1 MNIYMFCNKWRFI
14 DMAKERNQVPENL
27 KWRVEDIFETVD
39 EWNAVYDQVSEKLDF
54 SQYEGKLADPD
65 MLFACL
71 EGINDVMI
79 DVSRLAVYAFLR
91 HDEDTRN
98 SEFAALLSR
107 MDTLEMKLMGNI
119 AFVNPE
125 LTELS
130 VETLEKFASDERF
143 KDYDYTL
150 RQIIKKKPHVLSKEI
165 EGLLSQESR
174 IFDGFRQVF
183 TMIDNADFPYPTI
196 KVDGEKVQLTHGMYG
211 VLLHSPDRKVRRDAF
226 RAYYKAYIGLINTIT
241 AAYVGNVDKDVFI
254 ARARKYESSL
264 QKALDSEDVDIKVYQ
279 NLLKSVKKGLPLL
292 HRYYRDKK
300 KLLGYKSL
308 HMYDVYVSPVED
320 AEIKVDYEDA
330 FKIVKEGLA
339 PLGARY
345 QELLQEAHD
354 NGWIDVEETD
364 GKRSGAYSASV
375 YGLKHPYVLLNYQK
389 TTSDVFTLAHELG
402 HAMHSYHSE
411 RNQPQE
417 KADYKIFVAEVASTV
432 NEVLLLKYLMKTTTD
447 QKLKKYLLSYYM
459 DMLKGTLFRQTQFAE
474 FEYIAHDMA
483 EKGQPLTKDA
493 LNEVYFNLNKK
504 YYGRSVVSDPE
515 IAYEWSRIPH
525 LYRGFYVY
533 KYATGIISAVSIAER
548 IYNEGEAAVEDY
560 FKFLS
565 SGGSDSPVELLKLA
579 GVDLT
584 KMDAFNSCMAS
595 FKAALEEFEA
605 IE

>member
-1 MNIYMFCNKWRFI
+1 MEVIKMGKDR
-14 DMAKERNQVPENL
+14 DQVPANL
-27 KWRVEDIFETVD
+27 KWRVEDIFASVD
-39 EWNAVYDQVSEKLDF
+39 EWNKLYDEVAEKLDF
-54 SQYEGKLADPD
+54 SKYEGKLSNPD
-65 MLFACL
+65 MLFECL
-71 EGINDVMI
+71 EGINKVVLDL
-79 DVSRLAVYAFLR
+79 SLLGVYAFLR
-91 HDEDTRN
+91 HDEDTRK
-98 SEFAALLSR
+98 SEFSALQSR
-107 MDTLEMKLMGNI
+107 LDVLEMKLMGNI
-119 AFVNPE
+119 AYVDPE
-125 LTELS
+125 LTALPT
-130 VETLEKFASDERF
+130 ETLESFAADERF
-143 KDYDYTL
+143 KDYDYTI
-150 RQIIKKKPHVLSKEI
+150 RKIIKRKPHVLSKEI

-196 KVDGEKVQLTHGMYG
+196 KVNGEKVKLTHGTYG

-226 RAYYKAYIGLINTIT
+226 RAYYNAYIGLINTIT
-241 AAYVGNVDKDVFI
+241 AAYVGNVDKDVFL
-254 ARARKYESSL
+254 ARARKYNSSL
-264 QKALDSEDVDIKVYQ
+264 EKALDSEDVSVKVYQ

-300 KLLGYKSL
+300 KLMGVKSL

-339 PLGARY
+339 PLGERY

-375 YGLKHPYVLLNYQK
+375 YGLPHPYVLLNYQK
-389 TTSDVFTLAHELG
+389 TTGNVFTLAHELG

-411 RNQPQE
+411 KYQPQE
-417 KADYKIFVAEVASTV
+417 KASYKIFVAEVASTV
-432 NEVLLLKYLMKTTTD
+432 NEVLLYKYLMNTTTD
-447 QKLKKYLLSYYM
+447 KKLKKYLLSYYM

-483 EKGQPLTKDA
+483 EKGQPLTKDS
-493 LNEVYFNLNKK
+493 LNEVYYNLNKK

-515 IAYEWSRIPH
+515 IAYEWARIPH

-548 IYNEGEAAVEDY
+548 IYNEGAPAVEDY

-595 FKAALEEFEA
+595 FKAALEKFEA

>member
-1 MNIYMFCNKWRFI
+1 MLEEIMG
-14 DMAKERNQVPENL
+14 KERSQVPANL
-27 KWRVEDIFETVD
+27 KWKVEDIFATVD
-39 EWNAVYDQVSEKLDF
+39 DWNKVYDSVGEKIDF
-54 SQYEGKLADPD
+54 AKYEGKLGDPD
-65 MLFACL
+65 TLFECL
-71 EGINDVMI
+71 EKLNEIMVDVN
-79 DVSRLAVYAFLR
+79 RLAVYAFMK

-98 SEFAALLSR
+98 SEFAALMSR
-107 MDTLEMKLMGNI
+107 MDMLEMKLMGNI
-119 AFVNPE
+119 AFINPE
-125 LTELS
+125 LTEMP
-130 VETLEKFASDERF
+130 VEYLEKLAADEKF
-143 KDYDYTL
+143 KDYDYTV
-150 RQIIKKKPHVLSKEI
+150 RQIIKRKPHVLSKEI
-165 EGLLSQESR
+165 EALLSQESR

-196 KVDGEKVQLTHGMYG
+196 KVRGEKVQLTHGTYG
-211 VLLHSPDRKVRRDAF
+211 VLLHDSDKKVRRDAF

-264 QKALDSEDVDIKVYQ
+264 QKAMDSEDVDIKVYK
-279 NLLKSVKKGLPLL
+279 NLLLSVKKGLPLL

-300 KLLGYKSL
+300 KLMGLKSM
-308 HMYDVYVSPVED
+308 HMYDVYVSPVEN
-320 AEIKVDYEDA
+320 AEIKVDYEEA
-330 FKIVKEGLA
+330 FKIVKEGLS
-339 PLGARY
+339 PLGEGY
-345 QELLQEAHD
+345 LKLLQEAHD
-354 NGWIDVEETD
+354 NGWIDVEETE
-364 GKRSGAYSASV
+364 GKRSGAYSISV

-389 TTSDVFTLAHELG
+389 TTGDVFTLAHELG
-402 HAMHSYHSE
+402 HAMHSYFSE

-447 QKLKKYLLSYYM
+447 EKLKKYLLSYYM

-483 EKGQPLTKDA
+483 EKGQPLTKDS
-493 LNEVYFNLNKK
+493 LNEVYYNLNKK

-515 IAYEWSRIPH
+515 IAYEWARIPH

-548 IYNEGEAAVEDY
+548 IYNEGEKAVEDY

-584 KMDAFNSCMAS
+584 KMDAFDSCMAS

-605 IE
+605 LG

>member
-1 MNIYMFCNKWRFI
+1 MG
-14 DMAKERNQVPENL
+14 KERDQVPANL

-39 EWNAVYDQVSEKLDF
+39 EWNKVYDEVSEKLDF
-54 SQYEGKLADPD
+54 SKYEGKLSDPD

-71 EGINDVMI
+71 EGINEVMI
-79 DVSRLAVYAFLR
+79 DVNRLAAYAFLR
-91 HDEDTRN
+91 HDEDTRK
-98 SEFAALLSR
+98 SEFAALQSR
-107 MDTLEMKLMGNI
+107 MDTLEMKLMGGI

-125 LTELS
+125 LTELP
-130 VETLEKFASDERF
+130 VETLEKFAADERF

-150 RQIIKKKPHVLSKEI
+150 RQVIKRKPHVLSKEI

-183 TMIDNADFPYPTI
+183 TMIDNADFPYPTV
-196 KVDGEKVQLTHGMYG
+196 KVNGEKVQLTHGMYG
-211 VLLHSPDRKVRRDAF
+211 VLLHSPDRKVRRDTF

-241 AAYVGNVDKDVFI
+241 AAYVGNVDKDVFL
-254 ARARKYESSL
+254 ARARKYDSSL
-264 QKALDSEDVDIKVYQ
+264 QKALDSEDVDVKVYQ

-300 KLLGYKSL
+300 KLMGLKSM

-364 GKRSGAYSASV
+364 GKRSGAYSASI

-447 QKLKKYLLSYYM
+447 TKLKKYLLSYYM

-493 LNEVYFNLNKK
+493 LNEVYYGLNKK

-515 IAYEWSRIPH
+515 IAYEWARIPH
-525 LYRGFYVY
+525 LYREFYVY

-548 IYNEGEAAVEDY
+548 IYNEGESAVEDY